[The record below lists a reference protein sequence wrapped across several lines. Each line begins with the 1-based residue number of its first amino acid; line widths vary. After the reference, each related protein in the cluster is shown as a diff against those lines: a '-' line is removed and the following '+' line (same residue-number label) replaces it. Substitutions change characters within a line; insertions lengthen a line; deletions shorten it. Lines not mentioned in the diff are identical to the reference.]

1 MLLTHLITV
10 VHQAI
15 AKNVPRC
22 SRTMR
27 RERSAGFSMPI
38 AICAVESCHAHRC
51 SVSLKWIPGVSGRG
65 QQLFSSAPLEQH
77 QEEAPAKSRFQK
89 SGSVR
94 SWELEVIALT
104 S

>member
-27 RERSAGFSMPI
+27 RECFAGFATPVP
-38 AICAVESCHAHRC
+38 ICAVEACYAHRC
-51 SVSLKWIPGVSGRG
+51 SVSLNWIPGVSGRG
-65 QQLFSSAPLEQH
+65 QQLFSSAPSEQH
-77 QEEAPAKSRFQK
+77 REEAPAKSCFQK
-89 SGSVR
+89 SSSVR